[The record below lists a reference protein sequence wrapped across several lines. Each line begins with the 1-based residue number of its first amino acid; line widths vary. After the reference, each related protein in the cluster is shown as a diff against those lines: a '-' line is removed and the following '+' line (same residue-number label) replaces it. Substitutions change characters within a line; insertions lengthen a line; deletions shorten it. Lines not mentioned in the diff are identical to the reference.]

1 MELNGTTFAVL
12 FGVYATMAMD
22 AYSAFCSSPQ
32 TTEINI
38 DRREESL
45 MYWVKVGTIF
55 GLVAGAAASLISKNI
70 TPILATGSMVLL
82 FWYLYGHAAKRGKER
97 ADYAGTED

>member
-45 MYWVKVGTIF
+45 MYWVKMGGIF
-55 GLVAGAAASLISKNI
+55 AIVAGALASIVSKNP
-70 TPILATGSMVLL
+70 TPIIATSLMALMFHLL
-82 FWYLYGHAAKRGKER
+82 YRHAKQRGMER

>member
-1 MELNGTTFAVL
+1 MEFNGTTAAAL
-12 FGVYATMAMD
+12 LGIYATLAMD

-45 MYWVKVGTIF
+45 MYWVKLGGIF
-55 GLVAGAAASLISKNI
+55 AIVAGVLASIISKNI
-70 TPILATGSMVLL
+70 TPMIATASMALL
-82 FWYLYGHAAKRGKER
+82 FTLLYRHAKKRGMER

>member
-1 MELNGTTFAVL
+1 MEFNGTTAAAL
-12 FGVYATMAMD
+12 LGIYATLAMD

-45 MYWVKVGTIF
+45 MYWVKIGTIF
-55 GLVAGAAASLISKNI
+55 GLAAGAFASIISKNI
-70 TPILATGSMVLL
+70 TPLLATGSMVAL
-82 FWYLYGHAAKRGKER
+82 FWYLYHHAAKRGKER

>member
-1 MELNGTTFAVL
+1 MDFNGTTAAAL
-12 FGVYATMAMD
+12 LGIYATLAMD

-45 MYWVKVGTIF
+45 MYWVKVGSVF
-55 GLVAGAAASLISKNI
+55 AVAAGVIASVISKNI
-70 TPILATGSMVLL
+70 TPLIATSSMALL
-82 FWYLYGHAAKRGKER
+82 FWYMYNHAKKRGMER
-97 ADYAGTED
+97 SDYAGTED

>member
-1 MELNGTTFAVL
+1 MDFNGTTAAAL
-12 FGVYATMAMD
+12 LGIYATLAMD

-45 MYWVKVGTIF
+45 MYWVKMGGAFAIA
-55 GLVAGAAASLISKNI
+55 AGAIASVISKNI
-70 TPILATGSMVLL
+70 TPLLATATMALL
-82 FWYLYGHAAKRGKER
+82 FHFLYHHAKKRGMER
-97 ADYAGTED
+97 QDYAGTED

>member
-55 GLVAGAAASLISKNI
+55 GLIAGALASIISKNP
-70 TPILATGSMVLL
+70 TPIIATGSMVLL
-82 FWYLYGHAAKRGKER
+82 FWYLYNHAAKRGKER

>member
-1 MELNGTTFAVL
+1 MEFNGTTAAAL
-12 FGVYATMAMD
+12 LGIYATLAMD

-45 MYWVKVGTIF
+45 MYWVKAGTVYGIA
-55 GLVAGAAASLISKNI
+55 AGIIASLISKSLW
-70 TPILATGSMVLL
+70 PAVGTGSMVLL
-82 FWYLYGHAAKRGKER
+82 FWFLYRHAANRGKQR

>member
-1 MELNGTTFAVL
+1 MEFNGTTAAAL
-12 FGVYATMAMD
+12 LGIYATLAMD

-45 MYWVKVGTIF
+45 MYWVKLGSVF
-55 GLVAGAAASLISKNI
+55 GIAAGILASVISKNI
-70 TPILATGSMVLL
+70 TPMIATGAMVLL
-82 FWYLYGHAAKRGKER
+82 FWFLYGHAAKRGKER

>member
-1 MELNGTTFAVL
+1 MDFNGTTAAAL
-12 FGVYATMAMD
+12 LGIYATLAMD

-45 MYWVKVGTIF
+45 MYWVKLGSIF
-55 GLVAGAAASLISKNI
+55 GIAAGILASVISKNI
-70 TPILATGSMVLL
+70 TPMIATGSMVLL
-82 FWYLYGHAAKRGKER
+82 FWFLYGHAANRGKER